1 MMGQRR
7 RLRGAPSRRTS
18 GDLALRALLAPIAR
32 PERRRLVVISAA
44 SIAGGFAEAAML
56 VVIARTALVL
66 AAGDDSASLRL
77 PVVGSVTFTVTAML
91 VVAGALV
98 AAKLTLQTT
107 SSLLTAH
114 MTADVQLTLRRHL
127 THLLIDA
134 MWSVQATERTGRV
147 QELITNFAQGPG
159 LALGAVS
166 GLLIALFSLGA
177 MLVAAVVVSPLASV
191 AVATA
196 ALAIGLML
204 RPLRAAARR
213 RARRRNEA
221 RLVLGTSV
229 SEFSAALQEV
239 RIFGVGPQIE
249 EHVDTLAS
257 ELRRRDVQ
265 SAYVQS
271 VIPLVYQGSAVLLII
286 GTLALTYAFGVTG
299 LGSVGAVVLIMIR
312 SLSYAQAVQASIQSL
327 QVNAPLLETLQEEL
341 DRYSTAGVSHDG
353 TPVAKVDAL
362 TFDNV
367 GFSYVPGRP
376 VLRDISFGLRRGEV
390 VGIVGPSGAGKST
403 LVQILLRL
411 RDPTS
416 GRMLVNGVDAIGQC
430 RDDWYDRVTFVPQDA
445 RLFAGTVA
453 ENIRFFRP
461 DVDMGAIERAAKLAH
476 LHDDI
481 VSWAEGYDTP
491 VGERGSQ
498 LSGGQQQRLCIARAL
513 VGDPDVIV
521 LDEPT
526 SALDVRSEAL
536 MRETLTELAQ
546 QKTIVVIAH
555 RLSTL
560 TACDRI
566 VVILDGRV
574 EACGD
579 PETLEATN
587 PFYREAL
594 ELAGMR

>member
-1 MMGQRR
+1 MTGRRR
-7 RLRGAPSRRTS
+7 RLRGVPSRRSS
-18 GDLALRALLAPIAR
+18 GDLALRSLMAPIAR
-32 PERRRLVVISAA
+32 PERRRLVAISAA

-66 AAGDDSASLRL
+66 AAGDESAAFTFPGL
-77 PVVGSVTFTVTAML
+77 GSVAFTIPALL
-91 VVAGALV
+91 VAAGALV
-98 AAKLTLQTT
+98 AAKLALQAT

-114 MTADVQLTLRRHL
+114 MTADVQLALRRRL

-134 MWSVQATERTGRV
+134 MWSVQATERTGRL
-147 QELITNFAQGPG
+147 QELISNFAQGPG

-166 GLLIALFSLGA
+166 GLLVAMFSLGA

-191 AVATA
+191 AVASA

-213 RARRRNEA
+213 RARRRNNA
-221 RLVLGTSV
+221 RLTLGTSV
-229 SEFSAALQEV
+229 SEFSTALQEV
-239 RIFGVGPQIE
+239 RIFGVGPEIE
-249 EHVDTLAS
+249 ARIDTLAS

-265 SAYVQS
+265 SAYIQS
-271 VIPLVYQGSAVLLII
+271 VIPLVYQGAAVLLII

-312 SLSYAQAVQASIQSL
+312 SLSYAQAVQSNIQAL

-341 DRYSTAGVSHDG
+341 DRYGNAGVSHDG
-353 TPVAKVDAL
+353 TPVDHVDTLA
-362 TFDNV
+362 FDSV
-367 GFSYVPGRP
+367 GFSYIPGRP
-376 VLRDISFGLRRGEV
+376 VLRDMSFDLQRGEV

-416 GRMLVNGVDAIGQC
+416 GRMVVNGQDAVGQC
-430 RDDWYDRVTFVPQDA
+430 RDDWYDRVAFVPQDA
-445 RLFAGTVA
+445 RLFAGSVA
-453 ENIRFFRP
+453 DNIRFFRP
-461 DVDMGAIERAAKLAH
+461 DVDPGAVERAAKLAH

-481 VSWAEGYDTP
+481 VSWPDGYDTP

-526 SALDVRSEAL
+526 SSLDVRSEAL
-536 MRETLTELAQ
+536 MRETLTELGS
-546 QKTIVVIAH
+546 QKMIVVIAH

-560 TACDRI
+560 PACDRI
-566 VVILDGRV
+566 IVILDGRI

-579 PETLEATN
+579 PATLEATN

-594 ELAGMR
+594 TLAGMR